1 MKLAVLSY
9 SHHGRSIGRTA
20 RDLGH
25 EIVGVMNGEEDPRT
39 QLENEFGR
47 PGFDTA
53 GTCLDAVEAEAALI
67 SGKHI
72 EILSHIQACMDRCI
86 LYLVDNFPKF
96 VGLEPITMVGAE
108 CPTPCMV
115 VR

>member
-9 SHHGRSIGRTA
+9 SHHRRRIGRTA

-25 EIVGVMNGEEDPRT
+25 EIVGVMDGEENPRT
-39 QLENEFGR
+39 QLENEFGC

-53 GTCLDAVEAEAALI
+53 GACLDAVQPEAALI

-72 EILSHIQACMDRCI
+72 EIPSHIQ
-86 LYLVDNFPKF
+86 LVWIGVFPIWWINRS
-96 VGLEPITMVGAE
+96 PIVL
-108 CPTPCMV
+108 V
-115 VR
+115 V